1 MSRVMIR
8 GGSGLGD
15 ALYLQPIV
23 RHLLKQGRDD
33 LIVGTDYPGVFSQ
46 LDVPTTPLVKAH
58 GKIIGHY
65 TARKSVSG
73 TSQFKDCC
81 IRAGINEPVE
91 MVLDWKAVNLTLINQ
106 LKRFGKPI
114 LLVAMPRSPMGR
126 NDGFADELMP
136 LHDVYRAVLDM
147 LKGHFLIVQ
156 VGSGK
161 SLFPLHCIDVNLAN
175 KTSVSDL
182 IDVATVALGVFGYC
196 SFMIPLAESLN
207 KPGLFLWSRR
217 GLQSKNPF
225 INTIRPEK
233 VLHKASSM
241 HVIDDWDMERISE
254 TADDFLRQVGSS

>member
-1 MSRVMIR
+1 MTKTVIR

-23 RHLLKQGRDD
+23 RHLLMQGRDD
-33 LIVGTDYPGVFSQ
+33 LIVGTDYPAVFSQ
-46 LDVPTTPLVKAH
+46 LKVPTTPLVKSQ

-65 TARKSVSG
+65 TGRKSVPG
-73 TSQFKDCC
+73 TSQFEDCC

-91 MVLDWKAVNLTLINQ
+91 MVLNWKPVNKTLINQ

-114 LLVAMPRSPMGR
+114 LLVSMPRSPMGR

-136 LHDVYRAVLDM
+136 TQEAYLAVLGT
-147 LKGHFLIVQ
+147 LKKHFLIVQ

-161 SLFPLHCIDVNLAN
+161 ALFPLPGIDVDLGN
-175 KTSVSDL
+175 KTCVTDL
-182 IDVATVALGVFGYC
+182 IDVATAASGMFGYC

-217 GLQSKNPF
+217 GLESKSAF
-225 INTIRPEK
+225 INTITPEK
-233 VLHKASSM
+233 VLHKPSSL
-241 HVIDDWDMERISE
+241 HAVDDWDVRRISE
-254 TADDFLRQVGSS
+254 TVDEFLRQIGSS